1 MESRAGRLA
10 ANQELFRAVNEQVA
24 AASEGFVGHG
34 ENVLQDFFCE
44 CGDAT
49 CTRRVSMTLAEYES
63 LRRRPGRF
71 VVSAGHQLSPGDS
84 VVGRTGRFWLLEHSG

>member
-1 MESRAGRLA
+1 MSRASRLE

-34 ENVLQDFFCE
+34 ANVLQDFFCE
-44 CGDAT
+44 CGDAA

-63 LRRRPGRF
+63 LRRTPGRF
-71 VVSAGHQLSPGDS
+71 VVTVGHGVAAGAS
-84 VVGRTGRFWLLEHSG
+84 VVQRTGRFWLLEHD

>member
-1 MESRAGRLA
+1 MTRAGRLE
-10 ANQELFRAVNEQVA
+10 ANQALFRAVNEQVA

-49 CTRRVSMTLAEYES
+49 CTRRVSMTLAEYEQ

-71 VVSAGHQLSPGDS
+71 VVTTGHDLAPGES
-84 VVGRTGRFWLLEHSG
+84 IVSRTGRFWLLEHAG

>member
-1 MESRAGRLA
+1 MESRESRQA

-44 CGDAT
+44 CGDAA
-49 CTRRVSMTLAEYES
+49 CTRRVSMTLVEYEN

-71 VVSAGHQLSPGDS
+71 VVTVGHDVGADES
-84 VVGRTGRFWLLEHSG
+84 VAYRTGRFWLREHRA